1 MFQTIRIRFLLDVLF
16 LSLWFFI
23 GFLLVLF
30 VLFVLFVWFV
40 WFCLLILF
48 VLFLFSNIDVNLFLF
63 NFSVFHIIL
72 IFCLLAI
79 FCSIFC
85 LFFGTFICFY
95 FLF

>member
-1 MFQTIRIRFLLDVLF
+1 MFYFCLF
-16 LSLWFFI
+16 
-23 GFLLVLF
+23 GFLL

-63 NFSVFHIIL
+63 NFSAFHIIL

-85 LFFGTFICFY
+85 LFFGAFICFY